1 MDEWWEKG
9 EFEWIPAVE
18 LIRASIIPTEKE
30 AICGL
35 KKPSWTC
42 SVPCPILLDTC
53 TCLQVP

>member
-35 KKPSWTC
+35 KKPSWTY